1 MKKRFIYIMLALL
14 LFSYNSISAYEYHE
28 EISDIEYLLNE
39 RIKIMN
45 EFLYGY
51 KDMDSL
57 EAKLDDIEAEKLL
70 ENDLGILS
78 KVIDNPTDY
87 ELAMNVKVDKIYS
100 LERTE
105 EGELCINAD
114 LNWLMSGY
122 DGEFNMVKNYNIKC
136 IEVSGQM
143 YLTLLVILNN

>member
-1 MKKRFIYIMLALL
+1 MKKRFILIMLVLL

-28 EISDIEYLLNE
+28 EISGIEYLLNE

-45 EFLYGY
+45 DFLYGY

-57 EAKLDDIEAEKLL
+57 EDKLNDIEAGKLL
-70 ENDLGILS
+70 ENDIGILS

-87 ELAMNVKVDKIYS
+87 ELAMSVKVDKICS
-100 LERTE
+100 LERT
-105 EGELCINAD
+105 EGELCINVD

-122 DGEFNMVKNYNIKC
+122 DGEFNMVRNYNIKC
-136 IEVSGQM
+136 SEAEGQM
-143 YLTLLVILNN
+143 YLTSLVILND

>member
-28 EISDIEYLLNE
+28 EISDIEKLLNE
-39 RIKIMN
+39 RIVIMN

-51 KDMDSL
+51 KDMNSL
-57 EAKLDDIEAEKLL
+57 EDKLDDIETEKLL
-70 ENDLGILS
+70 ENDLGILE

-100 LERTE
+100 LERTD
-105 EGELCINAD
+105 EGIYINAD

-136 IEVSGQM
+136 VETDEQM
-143 YLTLLVILNN
+143 YLALLAILNN

>member
-1 MKKRFIYIMLALL
+1 MKKRFILIMLVLL

-57 EAKLDDIEAEKLL
+57 EDKLNDIEAGKLL
-70 ENDLGILS
+70 ENDIGILS

-87 ELAMNVKVDKIYS
+87 ELAMSVKVDKICS
-100 LERTE
+100 LERT
-105 EGELCINAD
+105 EGELCINVD

-122 DGEFNMVKNYNIKC
+122 DGEFNMVRNYNIKC
-136 IEVSGQM
+136 SEAEGQM
-143 YLTLLVILNN
+143 YLTSLVILND

>member
-57 EAKLDDIEAEKLL
+57 EDKLDDIEAEKLL

>member
-57 EAKLDDIEAEKLL
+57 EDKLDDIEAEKLL

-143 YLTLLVILNN
+143 YLTLLAILNN